1 LQYPSALTVKEE
13 LSAMYLQNKYT
24 NVYNNI
30 ITRAKSRDLPKEI
43 YKETHHII
51 PRCLGGSNSKDNLV
65 ELTAQEHRLCH
76 LLLTKMTVSK
86 EHTRKMWYA
95 VWMILRVENQDQKR
109 SVSKGKFYELAKLE
123 FTKLMSALH
132 KGKTVSEE
140 TRKKMSNSRKTHA
153 GPNKGKAMSE
163 EQKQK
168 LSKAHTGKTIAQSTI
183 DKILE
188 SRKGYKHSEATKRK
202 IAEGQIGKIIP
213 TKTDVQKKLI
223 SEKLSSK
230 LTGLVRSEETRKKMS
245 EAKKAYWSEKKKL
258 KV

>member
-1 LQYPSALTVKEE
+1 
-13 LSAMYLQNKYT
+13 MYLQNKYT

-140 TRKKMSNSRKTHA
+140 T
-153 GPNKGKAMSE
+153 
-163 EQKQK
+163 
-168 LSKAHTGKTIAQSTI
+168 
-183 DKILE
+183 
-188 SRKGYKHSEATKRK
+188 KRK
-202 IAEGQIGKIIP
+202 ISEGQIGKIIP